1 MELGR
6 VFIDDVFIGT
16 RHRSLDSSRVE
27 SLAESI
33 KAIGLQTPISVYVDG
48 DDHAHLVAG
57 LHRLEAARH
66 LGWERIDANFVKM
79 DDVERELWE
88 IAENLHRVELTKE
101 QRDEHIRRYAQ
112 LIESRDD
119 SSKTGQTVQFN
130 DVGSGQAGPGRGR
143 KSTATK
149 VAEETGV
156 KARTVRRILNAPPVD
171 YETERQRKESEQRRR
186 EQDKAM
192 RAVAAEEYAE
202 WLLRQIDL
210 DQLPTLISWIEASPP
225 RDLIAAVRRLSGETP
240 VMDARYGDH
249 DASPFL
255 DRRGTQ

>member
-101 QRDEHIRRYAQ
+101 QRDEHIRRYAELIERRDLQ
-112 LIESRDD
+112 STQNAAIESRRAD
-119 SSKTGQTVQFN
+119 
-130 DVGSGQAGPGRGR
+130 GRGHR
-143 KSTATK
+143 PKGTARK
-149 VAEETGV
+149 VAEEVGV
-156 KARTVRRILNAPPVD
+156 SVDTVRRALAPEQPKPQSKPAAPLND
-171 YETERQRKESEQRRR
+171 IETTDKQVARLMSAWNAAGR
-186 EQDKAM
+186 EAREAFLSLIDK
-192 RAVAAEEYAE
+192 
-202 WLLRQIDL
+202 
-210 DQLPTLISWIEASPP
+210 
-225 RDLIAAVRRLSGETP
+225 P

>member
-6 VFIDDVFIGT
+6 VFVDDVFIGN

-66 LGWERIDANFVKM
+66 LGWEFIDANFVKM

-101 QRDEHIRRYAQ
+101 QRDEHIRRYAELLEAREAAAKADEAISVQ
-112 LIESRDD
+112 NGQKLPSR
-119 SSKTGQTVQFN
+119 S
-130 DVGSGQAGPGRGR
+130 VGRP
-143 KSTATK
+143 KSTNGK
-149 VAEETGV
+149 IAEQFGISLNTV
-156 KARTVRRILNAPPVD
+156 KRARGQIVD
-171 YETERQRKESEQRRR
+171 
-186 EQDKAM
+186 
-192 RAVAAEEYAE
+192 
-202 WLLRQIDL
+202 
-210 DQLPTLISWIEASPP
+210 PP
-225 RDLIAAVRRLSGETP
+225 RVVEDEREARRNRAMAAWNKLDDEDRAWFRDWIDTP
-240 VMDARYGDH
+240 IMDVSYG
-249 DASPFL
+249 A
-255 DRRGTQ
+255 